1 MFEPINRAHSILEAS
16 FNLGFVSSLEKSRRE
31 ELIRGIRDNQE
42 LQAFLPKVEELK
54 VRAIQFQAEDV
65 SPSYEDDF
73 GFELKRFKEDGNPEW
88 TLAVLP
94 SGLSLRCLDYQRWKG
109 FIRIV
114 SVLLEEIFQDSTHG
128 PSPLVESLSLRY
140 IDAFIKR
147 NKEGEDY
154 QLSTLFRD
162 NNYVNRKS
170 FDSGYR
176 WHSNS
181 GWFEKISY
189 DGRPLE
195 YLNQLNV
202 SSGTMNIRNLENTT
216 ILIDHNMLL
225 TNMCEWLDYET
236 VSRFLDDMHDNNKKL
251 LSLMLVTE
259 VSKKLMLVDLN

>member
-16 FNLGFVSSLEKSRRE
+16 FNLGFVSSLKKSRRE
-31 ELIRGIRDNQE
+31 ELIRGIGDNQE

-114 SVLLEEIFQDSTHG
+114 SVLLEEICQDSTHG

-147 NKEGEDY
+147 NKEEEDY

-170 FDSGYR
+170 FDPEFRSEVK
-176 WHSNS
+176 
-181 GWFEKISY
+181 F
-189 DGRPLE
+189 
-195 YLNQLNV
+195 
-202 SSGTMNIRNLENTT
+202 
-216 ILIDHNMLL
+216 LII
-225 TNMCEWLDYET
+225 
-236 VSRFLDDMHDNNKKL
+236 
-251 LSLMLVTE
+251 
-259 VSKKLMLVDLN
+259 